1 MMGARARSSARRRCS
16 LRCCR
21 GVALRPPAW
30 HPQLFVRLR
39 LPAELRCATD
49 AMLRTLRLK
58 SMPRFAPG
66 KSLAGAPSSYE
77 DALLLPIFV
86 GRGLFELGVR
96 RALVV
101 ALTWPSGGGAM
112 GPLVWPKTLY
122 CAPLSFLVMSGEAG
136 PIRLVPARGP
146 TCRPPRVALS
156 GGTPNLELEVAEG
169 SAWCRA
175 EGEPRG
181 AGSVVQ
187 LGINASGPVRS
198 VPVWELMVGRRRLCL
213 GVRRQWLDVPPTA

>member
-1 MMGARARSSARRRCS
+1 MS
-16 LRCCR
+16 
-21 GVALRPPAW
+21 V
-30 HPQLFVRLR
+30 
-39 LPAELRCATD
+39 
-49 AMLRTLRLK
+49 
-58 SMPRFAPG
+58 PRFAPG

-77 DALLLPIFV
+77 DALLLPIVV

-96 RALVV
+96 RALVL

-122 CAPLSFLVMSGEAG
+122 CAPLSFLVMSGETG

-175 EGEPRG
+175 VGEPRG

-187 LGINASGPVRS
+187 LGINASGPVS
-198 VPVWELMVGRRRLCL
+198 
-213 GVRRQWLDVPPTA
+213 